1 MGIAGS
7 HTTTNANG
15 MMQHVKVMPP
25 ERRDALRLS
34 DGRRLAWSE
43 WGPADGRHVLF
54 CPGAGMSGFL
64 GFGAEDVTDLGL
76 RLVAVDRPGLG
87 GSDPHP
93 AKTLATWTDD
103 VAELVRA
110 RGLKA
115 PLAVG
120 FSQGAVFALA
130 LGGRGL
136 VAALALAAGQDEL
149 GHPRIRPL
157 LHPDVAGML
166 ATVEGDGA
174 GFQQHVAR
182 TATAEWLWGLI
193 AGMSGAH
200 DRALYERPDFADAY
214 RTALAEGFARGAEGY
229 ARDLVNALG
238 PWPTRPEDVR
248 VPVDLWYGALDTS
261 TVHSPDFGATLAE
274 RLPRST
280 RTVDPDAGGSLL
292 WTRSRDILARLR
304 AHAAD

>member
-1 MGIAGS
+1 
-7 HTTTNANG
+7 
-15 MMQHVKVMPP
+15 MQHTHGVVTPP

-43 WGPADGRHVLF
+43 WGPADGRPILF
-54 CPGAGMSGFL
+54 CPGAGMSGWL
-64 GFGAEDVTDLGL
+64 GFGAAEVAELDL
-76 RLVAVDRPGLG
+76 RLMAIDRAGLG
-87 GSDPHP
+87 ASDPHP
-93 AKTLATWTDD
+93 AKTLSSWADD
-103 VAELVRA
+103 VAELIGA
-110 RGLKA
+110 RGLES

-130 LGGRGL
+130 LAGRGL
-136 VAALALAAGQDEL
+136 VTAAALVAGQDEL
-149 GHPRIRPL
+149 GHPGIRPL
-157 LHPDVAGML
+157 LHPDVAAML
-166 ATVEGDGA
+166 ATVEADAA
-174 GFQQHVAR
+174 GFERHVAA

-193 AGMSGAH
+193 AGMSSET

-214 RTALAEGFARGAEGY
+214 RTALAEGFGQGADGY

-238 PWPTRPEDVR
+238 PWLVRPEEVH
-248 VPVDLWYGALDTS
+248 VPVDLWYGVLDTS

-292 WTRSRDILARLR
+292 WTRSRDILTRLR
-304 AHAAD
+304 SHASG